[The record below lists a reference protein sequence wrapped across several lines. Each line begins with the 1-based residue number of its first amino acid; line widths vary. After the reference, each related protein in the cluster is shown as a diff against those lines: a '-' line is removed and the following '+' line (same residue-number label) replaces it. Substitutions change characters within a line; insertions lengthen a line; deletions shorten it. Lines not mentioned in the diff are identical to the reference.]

1 MLFLICCT
9 GFLFRQCSWR
19 WIAHFL
25 FRGSGSD
32 LNQTSK
38 VFIQLQ
44 IPSIITFHNK
54 SLYYASIHCLN
65 AYKSQL
71 RPKIW
76 WTGRSQLDSG
86 QLVLFARVIGVF
98 QAFSHLQPL
107 DIARSHPFT
116 TRLSL
121 QRTHFW
127 NTAHYHCA
135 HSYFKALQIIPGYK
149 KKNLQSWRW
158 KRESPCNINDTSR
171 LGDRTLQ
178 TGTTQVVASF
188 NSSQIS
194 VTGH

>member
-54 SLYYASIHCLN
+54 SLYYASIHCLK

-71 RPKIW
+71 RFDEPA
-76 WTGRSQLDSG
+76 GRSS
-86 QLVLFARVIGVF
+86 
-98 QAFSHLQPL
+98 
-107 DIARSHPFT
+107 
-116 TRLSL
+116 
-121 QRTHFW
+121 
-127 NTAHYHCA
+127 
-135 HSYFKALQIIPGYK
+135 
-149 KKNLQSWRW
+149 
-158 KRESPCNINDTSR
+158 
-171 LGDRTLQ
+171 
-178 TGTTQVVASF
+178 TQVSWFCLHAWSASSRPF
-188 NSSQIS
+188 LIYSHSTSLALTLSPPDFPSSALIS
-194 VTGH
+194 ETQLTIIVLIHILRRYKLYPAIKRKTCKAGGENGRVLAI